1 MRRMKR
7 LMASVC
13 ISAISILF
21 LAALPNGVF
30 VQGQGIGPT
39 ILSNVELVTVDESS
53 AAVTWVTNRPSDTA
67 IQWGTT
73 DELGQENI
81 KDESD
86 IYHMGRIHDLDQ
98 GIRYFYRVGSGG
110 QWSSISNF
118 TTLTDPGGG
127 FKLKFAVVAD
137 PHYDADGRNTL
148 NGAMY
153 EDGPRLLGSLVEE
166 LNGYDDIDFVMTL
179 GDLTNGAEE
188 DFAGFANM
196 MEGLQVPWF
205 PVLGNW
211 EKQESSWV
219 EWYIN
224 HTGWKDTYY
233 SMDRGGYHIIVL
245 DSAVEGEVQGG
256 MNDTQFRWL
265 EEDLNDNKGKP
276 TLVFMHHMADRTD
289 IFGLNESSKARLD
302 SILGTETQVLS
313 ISSGHIHKNI
323 VSEMD
328 GKLINVAIGAVVSY
342 PVGYGTIKLYGNGYT
357 QAFHKIEAELATSE
371 ESRVRLNTAS
381 GSTGSDDDCLGS
393 LDERSLVV
401 EIPHN
406 EAPTISS
413 IEIEPDSIRTGEKA
427 TIRVSASDPDGDEI
441 TYIYETS
448 AGSIEG
454 DGPEATYNAPEEPG
468 TYEIRVK
475 VTDGEYYS
483 PESSAEIEVLPPV
496 ITNHAP
502 VIEGVRESTGT
513 VRSGEAVEIEVTAS
527 DEDGDRLTYHYEPS
541 DGTISGSGSK
551 VNWMAPERTGQ
562 CSISVWVSDG
572 ALESGKE
579 VITITVTELVEEP
592 IEKETPGEGDD
603 EKETPGFG
611 LTEIIIVCTAIV
623 ILSKFAAS
631 PKK

>member
-1 MRRMKR
+1 MHGMKVSII
-7 LMASVC
+7 SVC
-13 ISAISILF
+13 ILAASIMF
-21 LAALPNGVF
+21 LAPLPNGVF
-30 VQGQGIGPT
+30 LQGQGIGPT

-166 LNGYDDIDFVMTL
+166 LNDHEDIDFVMTL

-188 DFAGFANM
+188 DYIGFASVM
-196 MEGLQVPWF
+196 DGLDIPWF
-205 PVLGNW
+205 PLLGNW
-211 EKQESSWV
+211 EKQESGWM
-219 EWYIN
+219 EWYVN

-233 SMDRGGYHIIVL
+233 SLDRGGYHIIVL

-265 EEDLNDNKGKP
+265 EEDLDDNHGKP

-302 SILGTETQVLS
+302 SILGTGTQILS

-342 PVGYGTIKLYGNGYT
+342 PVGYGIIKLYGNGYT
-357 QAFHKIEAELATSE
+357 QAFHKIANELATSE

-401 EIPHN
+401 EIPRN

-413 IEIEPDSIRTGEKA
+413 IEIEPNSVRTGEKA
-427 TIRVSASDPDGDEI
+427 TITVSASDPDGDDV

-454 DGPEATYNAPEEPG
+454 DGPEVAYNAPGEPG

-483 PESSAEIEVLPPV
+483 PESSAEIVVLPPV

-502 VIEGVRESTGT
+502 VIERVTESATTVVSGGT
-513 VRSGEAVEIEVTAS
+513 VEIEVTAS

-551 VNWMAPERTGQ
+551 VSWIAPERPGQ
-562 CSISVWVSDG
+562 FTISVHVSDG
-572 ALESGKE
+572 ALESEKE
-579 VITITVTELVEEP
+579 VITITVTESVKEFP
-592 IEKETPGEGDD
+592 EKETPEELPD
-603 EKETPGFG
+603 KETPGFEVTG
-611 LTEIIIVCTAIV
+611 LLLCCTVIVV
-623 ILSKFAAS
+623 LSRLATSRRK
-631 PKK
+631 

>member
-1 MRRMKR
+1 MDRMKV
-7 LMASVC
+7 LMISVC
-13 ISAISILF
+13 ILAVSIMF
-21 LAALPNGVF
+21 LAALPNGVL

-39 ILSNVELVTVDESS
+39 ILSNVELVTVDENST
-53 AAVTWVTNRPSDTA
+53 AVTWVTNRPSDTA

-73 DELGQENI
+73 EELGEENI
-81 KDESD
+81 KDESKM
-86 IYHMGRIHDLDQ
+86 YHMGRINGLDQ

-110 QWSSISNF
+110 QWSGVSNF

-153 EDGPRLLGSLVEE
+153 EDGPRILGSLVDE
-166 LNGYDDIDFVMTL
+166 LNGHEDMDFVMTL

-188 DFAGFANM
+188 DYIGFASV
-196 MEGLQVPWF
+196 MEGLDIPWF
-205 PVLGNW
+205 PLLGNW
-211 EKQESSWV
+211 EKRESNWM
-219 EWYIN
+219 EWYVN
-224 HTGWKDTYY
+224 HTGWKDTFY

-245 DSAVEGEVQGG
+245 DSAVEGETQGG

-265 EEDLNDNKGKP
+265 EEDLNDNHEKP

-302 SILGTETQVLS
+302 SILGTRTHVLS

-342 PVGYGTIKLYGNGYT
+342 PVGYGIVKLYGNGYT
-357 QAFHKIEAELATSE
+357 QSFHKIETELATSE

-406 EAPTISS
+406 EAPKISS
-413 IEIEPDSIRTGEKA
+413 MDVDPNSIRTGEKA
-427 TIRVSASDPDGDEI
+427 IVTVSASDPDGDEI

-454 DGPEATYNAPEEPG
+454 DGAVVTYNAPGESG
-468 TYEIRVK
+468 TYEIRVI
-475 VTDGEYYS
+475 VTDGEFYS
-483 PESSAEIEVLPPV
+483 PESSAEIEVLPLD

-502 VIEGVRESTGT
+502 VIERVTESATT
-513 VRSGEAVEIEVTAS
+513 VESGGRVEIEITAS

-551 VNWMAPERTGQ
+551 VSWIAPEHTGQ
-562 CSISVWVSDG
+562 FSISVHVSDG
-572 ALESGKE
+572 ALESEKE
-579 VITITVTELVEEP
+579 VITITVTEPVEEP
-592 IEKETPGEGDD
+592 VEKETPEESP
-603 EKETPGFG
+603 EKETPGFK
-611 LTEIIIVCTAIV
+611 LAELILCCTVIA
-623 ILSKFAAS
+623 ILSRLAVRWRN
-631 PKK
+631 